1 MSKRKR
7 SCYSKK
13 LELLKKSQESALAAI
28 QIFNNPQITFK
39 SESFIVLMVI
49 AWTYLLHSYY
59 KSINIDPRYFTQVG
73 NRKRFDKTK
82 HGAFKHWELERCL
95 NEDNCPLEKAVKDNL
110 KFLIGIRHEIEH
122 QMTGEIEASISAK
135 FQACCINYNNAL
147 KSLFDGHNGIDG
159 CIPIALQLFSFG
171 EEQVSHLKHIPDLP
185 KNILEFVSD
194 FEEELDTASDPKYAY
209 RVVYVRTN
217 VNHPNQADMAYRF
230 IPEDS
235 QEGKEIHN
243 ILIKTKMHTK
253 RTQNEIVEMMQSRG
267 FTRFNKTSHQK
278 FWTSKWQSAKIR
290 NREAT
295 RFGEL
300 VVKTQW
306 LWYEETWL
314 PEVKKHCEDNRTQYV

>member
-1 MSKRKR
+1 MSIRKR

-13 LELLKKSQESALAAI
+13 IELLKKSQESALAAI

-59 KSINIDPRYFTQVG
+59 KSIDVDPRYFTQIG
-73 NRKRFDKTK
+73 KRKRFDKTK

-95 NEDNCPLEKAVKDNL
+95 DESKCPLEKPVKDNL

-147 KSLFDGHNGIDG
+147 KSLFDGQSGIDG

-171 EEQVSHLKHIPDLP
+171 EEQVSQLKHISDLP
-185 KNILEFVSD
+185 RNLLKFVSD
-194 FEEELDTASDPKYAY
+194 FEEKLDTAGDPKYAY

-217 VNHPNQADMAYRF
+217 VNHENQADMAYRF
-230 IPEDS
+230 ISEDS

-243 ILIKTKMHTK
+243 ILIKTKTHTK
-253 RTQNEIVEMMQSRG
+253 LTQSQIVDTMKSKG
-267 FTRFNKTSHQK
+267 FKRFSNKSHQN
-278 FWTSKWQSAKIR
+278 FWMSKWKDATVR
-290 NREAT
+290 NKQAT
-295 RFGEL
+295 KFGEL

-314 PEVKKHCEDNRTQYV
+314 PEVTKHCEDKRLQYV